1 MKPELKKIWIEAM
14 KSGEYK
20 QASGGLCC
28 VRPQGDVGFCCLGV
42 AYDVLSD
49 GDWSSRNVDGKAW
62 GIQDESG
69 YISYGMPEAK
79 VLNEWGL
86 SITDAKTL
94 AKLNDEGW
102 TFEQIADEIERDG
115 RL

>member
-1 MKPELKKIWIEAM
+1 MKPELKKIWVKALR
-14 KSGEYK
+14 SGEYK
-20 QASGGLCC
+20 QTKKRLCD
-28 VRPQGDVGFCCLGV
+28 RNGYCCLGV
-42 AYDVLSD
+42 AYDVLCD